1 MKKHLQFNDI
11 TALSLGWR
19 AARRKAERERRG
31 EREKEQ
37 SSSSLL
43 CIFIKENITSFPL
56 LFSFL
61 SPFAFL
67 SHSFTFCSFLSFSP
81 LCSLLPFSP
90 PIASHHPLPIVS
102 PDPSARPIHVF
113 FFFIFF
119 LPRRSRLSNN
129 VSFFFFFFSR
139 APLPTP
145 PPPQL
150 PLRAVLREPRL
161 SRRDQALKPAP
172 GPDGGR
178 GKEVLGP
185 PQPPERGVR
194 QRGALRAVGRAV
206 RWGHGAGDGGRRG
219 G

>member
-1 MKKHLQFNDI
+1 ML
-11 TALSLGWR
+11 
-19 AARRKAERERRG
+19 RG
-31 EREKEQ
+31 EKQKERGEEKEKKNKVHLPFCAFL
-37 SSSSLL
+37 SRKILL
-43 CIFIKENITSFPL
+43 LSPSCSPFFLPL
-56 LFSFL
+56 LFCLTHLHFVL
-61 SPFAFL
+61 FSPFLPSVHFYL
-67 SHSFTFCSFLSFSP
+67 SLPPSLLTTPYP
-81 LCSLLPFSP
+81 LCLRIHPHGPFTY
-90 PIASHHPLPIVS
+90 
-102 PDPSARPIHVF
+102 F
-113 FFFIFF
+113 FFFILFF